1 MDDVSSRPHRSAL
14 GGLVDHVDASM
25 SSSVFQKGQRFA
37 VVAACRSQSVS
48 PIGVWWGFAV
58 LTLLQTAGKGD
69 SGVSMEKIGFWWG
82 FAVLTLLQTAGK
94 GDSGVSME
102 KIGFWWGFAVL
113 TLLQMAGNGDFTGF
127 EQPFSRRENVQPRRT
142 HRSWPRS

>member
-82 FAVLTLLQTAGK
+82 FAVLTLLQ
-94 GDSGVSME
+94 
-102 KIGFWWGFAVL
+102 
-113 TLLQMAGNGDFTGF
+113 MAGNGDFTGF